1 MRDYAT
7 PMGLVYGP
15 YGAVGYVGEPS
26 DLSWIKILLK
36 WLGIRPS

>member
-26 DLSWIKILLK
+26 DSSWIAILLK